1 MAEAQKP
8 RPEIKR
14 VGKRRVQTSP
24 VEGQGVEPDP
34 EPNDQKS
41 SRQADNDQGQRLKAD
56 KPPHY

>member
-1 MAEAQKP
+1 MADARKP
-8 RPEIKR
+8 RPEIQR

-34 EPNDQKS
+34 ERSDQKP
-41 SRQADNDQGQRLKAD
+41 SRQGDNDQDQRLKAD

>member
-24 VEGQGVEPDP
+24 VKGQGAEPDP
-34 EPNDQKS
+34 EPNDPKP
-41 SRQADNDQGQRLKAD
+41 SRHTDNDHDQRLKAE